1 MRMTATDP
9 IAASSGP
16 DAMSAPGALIIL
28 SAPSGAGKTTLAH
41 SVMQRL
47 ADAGRPARFSI
58 SYTTRAPR
66 PGERDGVD
74 YHFVSRERFD
84 AMVQAGDML
93 EHAEVFGRCY
103 GTGRVATEAAL
114 AAGETLFLDIDWQG
128 ARQVRRLRACTSVFI
143 LPPSRAALRE
153 RLTGR
158 GQDAAEIIEARM
170 SAAVAEMSHYQEF
183 DFVLVNDD
191 LETATEALYLICTGR
206 TPAGC
211 RVADHAA
218 LARELLELS
227 GQ

>member
-1 MRMTATDP
+1 MGMTATDP
-9 IAASSGP
+9 IPASRSP
-16 DAMSAPGALIIL
+16 DAISTSGALIIL

-41 SVMQRL
+41 AVMRRL
-47 ADAGRPARFSI
+47 AEAGRPARFSI
-58 SYTTRAPR
+58 SYTTRTPR
-66 PGERDGVD
+66 PGERNGVD
-74 YHFVSRERFD
+74 YHFVSRARFD

-128 ARQVRRLRACTSVFI
+128 ARQVRQLRPCISVFI

-158 GQDAAEIIEARM
+158 GQDAAEVIEARM

-191 LETATEALYLICTGR
+191 LDAATEALLEICMGR
-206 TPAGC
+206 APTGC
-211 RVADHAA
+211 RAADHAA

-227 GQ
+227 GN